1 MFWLF
6 FSIHSQKNFK
16 YSSTTD
22 FIIRPQ
28 HEKTLKKK
36 KKVQKGV
43 KTTLHSTPKLYAE
56 YAAAVN
62 CVQL

>member
-1 MFWLF
+1 MQCFG
-6 FSIHSQKNFK
+6 FSFQYIHKKNLK

-36 KKVQKGV
+36 KNGV